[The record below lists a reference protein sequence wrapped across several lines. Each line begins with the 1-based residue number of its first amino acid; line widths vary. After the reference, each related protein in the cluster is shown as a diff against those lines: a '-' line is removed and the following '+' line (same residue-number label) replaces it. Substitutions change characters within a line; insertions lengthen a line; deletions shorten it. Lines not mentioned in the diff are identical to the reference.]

1 MSVSRLLPITNNTD
15 VVTFTI
21 KVNGDAV
28 PKSYNIVSIT
38 VNKEINRIPTARIIL
53 TDGDASAGDFSVS
66 DEDTLIPGNNIEIY
80 SGYYSNEDIIF
91 KGIITQ
97 HSIKIRSSFSQ
108 LIIECKDAAVK
119 TTIGEKNKFFTDKK
133 DSEVIQEI
141 LGDYPDLQNDI
152 ADTSFQNKQLVQFK
166 ASDWD
171 FIISRVEANGQV
183 CIVDDGTITTLV
195 PDMSGDPLASPLF
208 GANII
213 ELDAEI
219 DARVQTKSVKTA
231 TWDFSGQELSE
242 ATASDPGWEEN
253 GNISTTDLA
262 DVIGLDTY
270 EYHHGGSLETDE
282 LQSWA
287 DALLLRQKMAKTR
300 GRVKFQG
307 MATVKPGTILELAG
321 VGDRMNGKV
330 YVTGV
335 RHELANGNWLCDAQ
349 FGLDPNWHIKQF
361 EINAQAA
368 ANLLPSVKGL
378 HIGIV
383 THLEG
388 DPIGENR
395 IQVKI
400 PTIST
405 DDEGIWARVATLDAG
420 KDRGTFF
427 LPELK
432 DEVIV
437 GFVNDDPR
445 FAVVLGMLHSSSKPP
460 PLDASDD
467 NNQKGIFTREK
478 IQILFDDDKKS
489 ITIQTPGKQKVVID
503 DDSGSISLEDKN
515 GNKITM
521 GGSGIVID
529 SAGELSIKSKKD
541 MKIEGSM
548 NVNLKATTQF
558 KAEGTA
564 GMEVSSSAIA
574 VLKGAL
580 VQIN

>member
-21 KVNGDAV
+21 KVNGTAV
-28 PKSYNIVSIT
+28 PKAYNILSIT
-38 VNKEINRIPTARIIL
+38 VNKEINRIPTARIIIS
-53 TDGDASAGDFSVS
+53 DGDSAVGDFTVS
-66 DEDTLIPGNNIEIY
+66 DEDTLIPGNDIEIY
-80 SGYYSNEDIIF
+80 SGYYSADDIIF

-97 HSIKIRSSFSQ
+97 HALKIRNTYSQ

-119 TTIGEKNKFFTDKK
+119 TTVGEKNKFFSDKK

-152 ADTSFQNKQLVQFK
+152 ADTSFQNKQLVQFN
-166 ASDWD
+166 ATDWD
-171 FIISRVEANGQV
+171 FIVSRVEANGQV
-183 CIVDDGTITTLV
+183 CIVDDGTITTQV
-195 PDMSGDPLASPLF
+195 PDISGDALASPLF
-208 GANII
+208 GSNII

-219 DARVQTKSVKTA
+219 DARVQTQSVKTS
-231 TWDFSGQELSE
+231 TWDFSGQQISE

-253 GNISTTDLA
+253 GNLDTTQLA
-262 DVIGLDTY
+262 DVIGLEAY
-270 EYHHGGSLETDE
+270 QYHHGGSLETDE

-335 RHELANGNWLCDAQ
+335 RHELINGNWICDAQ
-349 FGLDPNWHIKQF
+349 FGLDPEWHIKQF
-361 EINAQAA
+361 KINAQPVSD
-368 ANLLPSVKGL
+368 LLPAVKGL
-378 HIGIV
+378 HVGVV
-383 THLEG
+383 THLQD

-400 PTIST
+400 PTISP
-405 DDEGIWARVATLDAG
+405 DDDGIWARVATLDAG
-420 KDRGTFF
+420 DQRGTFF
-427 LPELK
+427 LPEIS

-445 FAVVLGMLHSSSKPP
+445 FAVVLGMLHSSGKPA

-478 IQILFDDDKKS
+478 IKILFDDDKKS
-489 ITIQTPGKQKVVID
+489 VTIQTPAEQKVVLD
-503 DDSGSISLEDKN
+503 DNAGSISLEDKN

-521 GGSGIVID
+521 DSSGITID

-541 MKIEGSM
+541 IKVEGSM
-548 NVNLKATTQF
+548 NVNLKATAQF

-564 GMEVSSSAIA
+564 GIEVSSSANA
-574 VLKGAL
+574 VLKGAI